1 MHAVH
6 IHIHIRIHIRIH
18 VWLLLRGVP
27 ITIAIRGR
35 EVEVEIARDGCGS
48 PVSVPPGRCSGHA
61 VGVVV
66 VVAVL
71 HLLTR
76 AVLSCLLASLVL
88 LSCLAVTRP
97 YFQFSQ
103 FAFGFLLSLINDAL
117 LHVLFIRAMLYVML
131 YVVYSLLCSALLIV
145 DGAHQRDSEIAPPE
159 GLYLACDVR
168 YRYRYRCSVHGGHE
182 NQHRCQH

>member
-1 MHAVH
+1 M
-6 IHIHIRIHIRIH
+6 
-18 VWLLLRGVP
+18 WLLLRGVP
-27 ITIAIRGR
+27 ITIAIWGR

-61 VGVVV
+61 VVVAV
-66 VVAVL
+66 VVAAL

-117 LHVLFIRAMLYVML
+117 LHVLFIRAMLYVSIRS
-131 YVVYSLLCSALLIV
+131 VFTALLCSSLLIV